1 MFPRGTG
8 LPSVLRRVPSLR
20 KYWERENNPWRKKLK
35 FEEAMRRLQEIVGK
49 LESGEVSLE
58 ESMKLFEEG
67 AKLSS
72 QCYQLLDKAEQQVIQ
87 LAKIPLEEEVQDE
100 EDI

>member
-1 MFPRGTG
+1 MAT
-8 LPSVLRRVPSLR
+8 
-20 KYWERENNPWRKKLK
+20 KKLK
-35 FEEAMRRLQEIVGK
+35 FEEAMQRLQEIVGK

-72 QCYQLLDKAEQQVIQ
+72 QCYQLLDKAEQQVTQ

-100 EDI
+100 GDI

>member
-1 MFPRGTG
+1 MAA
-8 LPSVLRRVPSLR
+8 
-20 KYWERENNPWRKKLK
+20 KKLK
-35 FEEAMRRLQEIVGK
+35 FEEAMQRLQEIVRK
-49 LESGEVSLE
+49 LESGEASLE

-72 QCYQLLDKAEQQVIQ
+72 QCYQLLDKAEQQVTQ

>member
-1 MFPRGTG
+1 MAA
-8 LPSVLRRVPSLR
+8 
-20 KYWERENNPWRKKLK
+20 KKLK
-35 FEEAMRRLQEIVGK
+35 FEEAMQRLQEIVGK
-49 LESGEVSLE
+49 LESGEVPLE

-67 AKLSS
+67 ANLSS
-72 QCYQLLDKAEQQVIQ
+72 QCYQLLDKAEQQVTQ

>member
-1 MFPRGTG
+1 MAA
-8 LPSVLRRVPSLR
+8 
-20 KYWERENNPWRKKLK
+20 KKLK
-35 FEEAMRRLQEIVGK
+35 FVEAMRRLQEIVGK

-72 QCYQLLDKAEQQVIQ
+72 QCYQLLDKAEQQVTQ

-100 EDI
+100 GDI